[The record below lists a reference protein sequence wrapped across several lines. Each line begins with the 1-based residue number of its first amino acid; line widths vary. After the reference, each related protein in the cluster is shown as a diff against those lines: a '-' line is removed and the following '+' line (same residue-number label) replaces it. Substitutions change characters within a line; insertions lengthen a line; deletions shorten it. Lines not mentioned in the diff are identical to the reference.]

1 MQFIVYT
8 KKGDAMSMA
17 IVGQIRAL
25 IGSKGITAQVQ
36 YVDDPALLAMNGIEA
51 TPTVVLD
58 GLPICQGYVPSRTE
72 LDKAVERQIKAMN
85 SRDSEVD
92 LSKSSL
98 YGKGRRR

>member
-25 IGSKGITAQVQ
+25 LSAKGLSAQLHF
-36 YVDDPALLAMNGIEA
+36 VDDPALLAMNGIEA
-51 TPTVVLD
+51 TTTVVLD

-72 LDKAVERQIKAMN
+72 LEKAVERQLRAMA
-85 SRDSEVD
+85 SREVD
-92 LSKSSL
+92 H
-98 YGKGRRR
+98 

>member
-25 IGSKGITAQVQ
+25 LSSKGLTAQLQ
-36 YVDDPALLAMNGIEA
+36 FVDDPALLAMNGIDA

-58 GLPICQGYVPSRTE
+58 GMPICQGYVPSRTE
-72 LDKAVERQIKAMN
+72 LEKAVERQLRQTEGGN
-85 SRDSEVD
+85 SEEEGSR
-92 LSKSSL
+92 SL
-98 YGKGRRR
+98 FGRNKR

>member
-25 IGSKGITAQVQ
+25 LSSKGLSAQLQ
-36 YVDDPALLAMNGIEA
+36 FVDDPALLVMNGIEA

-72 LDKAVERQIKAMN
+72 LEKALERQLRAMA
-85 SRDSEVD
+85 SREVD
-92 LSKSSL
+92 H
-98 YGKGRRR
+98 

>member
-25 IGSKGITAQVQ
+25 IGSKGVSAQVQ
-36 YVDDPALLAMNGIEA
+36 YVDDPALLAMNGIVA

-72 LDKAVERQIKAMN
+72 LDKAVERQLKAMK
-85 SRDSEVD
+85 STEFDHEA
-92 LSKSSL
+92 SKGSL
-98 YGKGRRR
+98 YGRGRRR